1 MKKKNR
7 ILIYPIVIMGA
18 LLIFT
23 NSCKKD
29 VKTPE
34 LFTTDVSA
42 ITQTTAMCGGY
53 ITRFDEKDAEI
64 TERGVCWSTSQN
76 PTISDNKT
84 NDGEGSGSF
93 TSLIAGLSANTTY
106 YLKAYATNTAGTGY
120 GNTITFT
127 TLKDN
132 SNTVT
137 DYDGN
142 VYNTITIGTQ
152 VWMVENLK
160 VSHYRNG
167 EPIPNVSDPDDWGNL
182 ITGAFC
188 NYDNSF
194 SNGTTYGKLYN
205 WYAVNDG
212 RNIAPIGWHVPTD
225 AEWTILTSYLG
236 GASVAG
242 GKLKETGTTH
252 WASPNTGATNESGF
266 TALPGGYRF
275 SNGTFYHIGDFG
287 NWWSSTEAN
296 IANDAWI
303 RAMRYDNSAV
313 SKTGSYEENGYSVRC
328 VRDY

>member
-1 MKKKNR
+1 M
-7 ILIYPIVIMGA
+7 VIMGA
-18 LLIFT
+18 FLLFT

-29 VKTPE
+29 EKTPE

-53 ITRFDEKDAEI
+53 ISRFDEKDAEI
-64 TERGVCWSTSQN
+64 TERGVCWSTSPN

-106 YLKAYATNTAGTGY
+106 YLKAYATNSAGTGY
-120 GNTITFT
+120 GNMISFT

-142 VYNTITIGTQ
+142 VYNIITIGTQ

-160 VSHYRNG
+160 VTHYRNG
-167 EPIPNVSDPDDWGNL
+167 DPIPNISDSADWANL

-194 SNGTTYGKLYN
+194 SNSTTYGKLYN
-205 WYAVNDG
+205 WYAVVDS
-212 RNIAPIGWHVPTD
+212 RNLAPTGWHIPTD
-225 AEWTILTSYLG
+225 TELTTLTTFLG
-236 GASVAG
+236 GETVAG
-242 GKLKETGTTH
+242 GKLKETGTSH
-252 WASPNTGATNESGF
+252 WQTPNTGATNVCGF
-266 TALPGGYRF
+266 TALPGGCRSF
-275 SNGTFYHIGDFG
+275 NGLFGAIGSYG
-287 NWWSSTEAN
+287 YWWSSTVSSTMY
-296 IANDAWI
+296 AWG
-303 RAMRYDNSAV
+303 RSMVYDYSFVSSSSYSKNSGV
-313 SKTGSYEENGYSVRC
+313 SVRC
-328 VRDY
+328 VKDF